1 MKRAPGFFFLGLFS
15 SIEMVCHHLGYLQQ
29 AAQPLSLQEVIM
41 GRLLCFRADEQGTY
55 PISLSSN
62 TSEGVQGKKPFSK
75 HNLTGPAARTLQIA

>member
-41 GRLLCFRADEQGTY
+41 GRLLCFRADEQDTY
-55 PISLSSN
+55 P
-62 TSEGVQGKKPFSK
+62 KF
-75 HNLTGPAARTLQIA
+75 